1 MGSNSNNN
9 MSSNFSNDNSSSSN
23 NHDDQKLYDDWKG
36 FLVSDRPDVRVAAT
50 QAVLEVDDAT
60 RKILVQQHGFVAL
73 LAQNTAYDRDE
84 AVAVNAL
91 KALVYLSSSSS
102 SHGGCGGDAT
112 GINQCVLDL
121 HESGGVN
128 RMLEIAL
135 SSSSKSNDNKMWRQ
149 KVNYALA
156 LLANLTRTEEG
167 AVELVGRTLPD
178 EAVPSSS
185 THRLEETTTG
195 QQQEEV
201 GGGGASSII
210 SSTVPLLPTKPTL
223 ELLLARFLSTDYC
236 SDPPSSSKNSSSHEE
251 QPQEEDYYEQLL
263 RL

>member
-1 MGSNSNNN
+1 MGSASNNMSNSN
-9 MSSNFSNDNSSSSN
+9 SSSN

-36 FLVSDRPDVRVAAT
+36 FLVSDRPDLRVAAT

-102 SHGGCGGDAT
+102 HGGGGGGDA

-121 HESGGVN
+121 QEAGGVN

-135 SSSSKSNDNKMWRQ
+135 SSSSKSNSNDKMWRQ

-167 AVELVGRTLPD
+167 AVALVGRTLPD

-185 THRLEETTTG
+185 SL
-195 QQQEEV
+195 
-201 GGGGASSII
+201 
-210 SSTVPLLPTKPTL
+210 
-223 ELLLARFLSTDYC
+223 
-236 SDPPSSSKNSSSHEE
+236 
-251 QPQEEDYYEQLL
+251 
-263 RL
+263 